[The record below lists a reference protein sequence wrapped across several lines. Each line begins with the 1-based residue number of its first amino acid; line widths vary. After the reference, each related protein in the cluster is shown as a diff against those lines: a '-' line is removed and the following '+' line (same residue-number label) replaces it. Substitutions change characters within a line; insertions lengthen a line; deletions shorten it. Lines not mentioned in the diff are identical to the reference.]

1 MHVIA
6 TEITY
11 NLSPRTSR
19 IDKLGKE
26 IFKPFYAFMSCRLL
40 LAVSHKS
47 EGSLT
52 VSQNNKK
59 PLDYGLR

>member
-6 TEITY
+6 TVIKY

-26 IFKPFYAFMSCRLL
+26 IFMSFQYAFMSCRLL

-47 EGSLT
+47 EA
-52 VSQNNKK
+52 
-59 PLDYGLR
+59 